1 MTSKHL
7 RTLLPDSLF
16 DQLITIRDS
25 ISRDQWSIGE
35 IDSNLCAMLDDQGWR
50 DERGELYT
58 HEHIHRLVGE
68 FVGLR
73 SSRVRHCAACY
84 RYYSDDQRAEYSV
97 LPFSHFEYAMQFPE
111 LTIDILE
118 CSIRRMDEIG
128 RPPSVEWL
136 EDEFRDPIRA
146 FQAHGMAE
154 TVPIGSSYDEPDI
167 TQEENPLAYIDQD
180 PTPVYADQPYYIG
193 LLERGINTLRGI
205 VERMS
210 LPGETKH
217 RIAELLE
224 SVIREIAGMTV
235 EVGEKR

>member
-7 RTLLPDSLF
+7 LSLLPDE
-16 DQLITIRDS
+16 LINYLIRMRDS
-25 ISRDQWSIGE
+25 ISRDRWGLGE
-35 IDSNLCAMLDDQGWR
+35 TDSLLCAMLDDQGWR

-58 HEHIHRLVGE
+58 HEHIHRLLGE
-68 FVGLR
+68 LVGLR

-84 RYYSDDQRAEYSV
+84 RYYTDDQRAEYSV
-97 LPFSHFEYAMQFPE
+97 LPFSHFEYAAQFPE

-136 EDEFRDPIRA
+136 EEEFRDPIRA

-154 TVPIGSSYDEPDI
+154 TTPVIYTWEGPLTDKEDPLDFVDEP
-167 TQEENPLAYIDQD
+167 E
-180 PTPVYADQPYYIG
+180 PVDVDQPYYIG

-210 LPGETKH
+210 LPGETKY

-224 SVIREIAGMTV
+224 SVIREIAGMGI
-235 EVGEKR
+235 EVGGER

>member
-1 MTSKHL
+1 MTAKHL

-25 ISRDQWSIGE
+25 ISRDQWAVGE
-35 IDSNLCAMLDDQGWR
+35 IDSLLCAILDDQGWR

-68 FVGLR
+68 FVQLR

-84 RYYSDDQRAEYSV
+84 RFYSDDQRSGYSV
-97 LPFSHFEYAMQFPE
+97 LPFSHFEYAMQFPD
-111 LTIDILE
+111 LTVDILE

-136 EDEFRDPIRA
+136 EEEFRDPIRA

-154 TVPIGSSYDEPDI
+154 T
-167 TQEENPLAYIDQD
+167 
-180 PTPVYADQPYYIG
+180 TPVEYEMEEPAIAQEDDPLEFVDEMEPVNAEQPYYFG
-193 LLERGINTLRGI
+193 LLERGINTLQVI

-210 LPGETKH
+210 LPRETK
-217 RIAELLE
+217 RRVVELLN
-224 SVIREIAGMTV
+224 SVIKEIAGMAV
-235 EVGEKR
+235 KVGEK